1 MGSSSTGS
9 ADSARHASPHRPASH
24 AARAASSWSTMTSLS
39 LLGEECLADVLES
52 ADEHPHLGD
61 AVAIESV
68 DERVVR
74 LEGLA
79 VAAERRVLPLGD
91 PVALRDAVLLIE
103 LDVAA
108 GRLEEIAEGFEQAS
122 DSLVVPGEVQG

>member
-1 MGSSSTGS
+1 
-9 ADSARHASPHRPASH
+9 
-24 AARAASSWSTMTSLS
+24 MTSLP
-39 LLGEECLADVLES
+39 LLGEECLAGVAER

-79 VAAERRVLPLGD
+79 IAAERRVLPLAD
-91 PVALRDAVLLIE
+91 PVALGDAELLIE
-103 LDVAA
+103 LDIAA
-108 GRLEEIAEGFEQAS
+108 GRLEEVAEGLEQAS
-122 DSLVVPGEVQG
+122 DALVVPGQVQG